1 MSQIEFENYHE
12 TSKRYDKTRAPIGI
26 EILLGCFAST
36 PRALTEQRI
45 LDAGC
50 GTGNYLHALKE
61 KVNRLHGLELNEGM
75 LAQAQEKFQNDSN
88 VRLDQGS
95 LLEQFPYNDTIF
107 DGIMCNQVLH
117 HLVAESRSE
126 DFPQIRQLIKEA
138 WRVLRPQGVF
148 VINTSSHPQLY
159 DGFWWADLIPEAVGR
174 IAKRFP
180 PVELLVSM
188 LKEVGFR
195 RGGMVVPV
203 DAVLQGENYLEP
215 TGPLNKS
222 FRDGD
227 STWSLTTNEELER
240 ALERVRKMNQE
251 SRMAQYL
258 ETRENIR
265 KSIGQTTFIFAYK
278 Q

>member
-1 MSQIEFENYHE
+1 MNQVEFENYHE
-12 TSKRYDKTRAPIGI
+12 TSKRYDKTRTPIGI

-45 LDAGC
+45 LDVGC
-50 GTGNYLHALKE
+50 GTGNYLNALKG
-61 KVNRLHGLELNEGM
+61 KIKRLHGLELNEGM
-75 LAQAQEKFQNDSN
+75 LAQAQKKFQNDSN
-88 VRLDQGS
+88 VLLDDGS
-95 LLEQFPYNDTIF
+95 LLEPLPYNNNIF
-107 DGIMCNQVLH
+107 DGMMCNQVLH
-117 HLVAESRSE
+117 HLVEESNQE
-126 DFPQIRQLIKEA
+126 NFPQVRRIMEDA
-138 WRVLRPQGVF
+138 HRVLRSQGVF
-148 VINTSSHPQLY
+148 VINSSSHPQLY

-174 IAKRFP
+174 IAERFP

-227 STWSLTTNEELER
+227 STWSLATNEELEL
-240 ALERVRKMNQE
+240 ALERVRKMNQD
-251 SRMAQYL
+251 SSIAQYL
-258 ETRENIR
+258 ETRENLR
-265 KSIGQTTFIFAYK
+265 KKIGQTTFIFAYK
-278 Q
+278 E